1 MTRLSQFMPYSQHVF
16 GDEISSSAAVF
27 KREVEAGMN
36 RLAYV
41 LAKDTIE
48 LVAVVLKPLVFL
60 LGWSMFNMP
69 RGSLWSYMAA
79 AIAGSYAGSGFAFAA
94 SVLFEPHTAQLVA
107 AVAILITGL
116 QANKNSSFLLPLNL
130 VAHLLRAMLFAE
142 LGAYNGSMLV
152 RRCVSLGAFGDLTL
166 AGGLLV
172 EIGWLLG
179 IGAFFRLA
187 AFAALVLKTLR
198 PRRRAAA
205 ARAAAHTR
213 RGSSL

>member
-1 MTRLSQFMPYSQHVF
+1 M
-16 GDEISSSAAVF
+16 
-27 KREVEAGMN
+27 
-36 RLAYV
+36 
-41 LAKDTIE
+41 
-48 LVAVVLKPLVFL
+48 
-60 LGWSMFNMP
+60 
-69 RGSLWSYMAA
+69 LWSYMAA

-107 AVAILITGL
+107 AVAILIMGL
-116 QANKNSSFLLPLNL
+116 LANKNSSFLLPLNL